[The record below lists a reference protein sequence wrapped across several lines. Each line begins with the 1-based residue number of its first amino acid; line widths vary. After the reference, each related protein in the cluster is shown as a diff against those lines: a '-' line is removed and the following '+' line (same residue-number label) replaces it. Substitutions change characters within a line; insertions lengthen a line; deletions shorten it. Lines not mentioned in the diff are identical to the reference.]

1 MKYKP
6 WLHSVENAWGNQEGC
21 DLFYIDTW
29 HRFLTTTEAK
39 QLVPNWSLQFDSI
52 SQYAEHESDT
62 GEREEWMYLAELI

>member
-39 QLVPNWSLQFDSI
+39 QLVPNWSLQFDSV
-52 SQYAEHESDT
+52 SQYAEHETDT
-62 GEREEWMYLAELI
+62 GEGELSGCI